1 MLFNSHGFLFV
12 FLPVVLAAFFLTRGV
27 VRKLTVLAASLVF
40 YGFSGLTHL
49 GLLVFVTVAG
59 YLGMRIVAHDRNPW
73 HLAGIAV
80 VVLLPLMFTKYFDW
94 LAGYFV
100 SGSEGQPFR
109 LFGQFIL
116 PAGISFFTFQILS
129 AIADDFRGQVKRV
142 PRFLDFA
149 IYVSFFPQLVAGPIV
164 RFEYIR
170 QRIEHLEV
178 FRFSRS
184 RLELG
189 LAFVIVGLAFKVLLA
204 DVIGAEIDRVFRARD
219 FTVLTGGG
227 FVLGYSM
234 QIYFDFYGYS
244 LVAIGLGRILG
255 IKLPRNFLRPY
266 SAPDP
271 REFWRRWH
279 VTLSS
284 WLRDYVYIPLGGRER
299 YARNLLVTFVI
310 CGVWHGAGF
319 NFVLWGVYHWFLIVA
334 WKAIRGPWE
343 RLPGFLRVLGTFLA
357 VSIGWLPFYFNAW
370 PADFAAG
377 FLVGAGMEDLTRN
390 LGFLAIVVTA
400 LAVCFGLNA
409 EGMVVRLQR
418 RGKWRVASTLFY
430 AVLGLLVILGLGES
444 KDFIYFRF

>member
-1 MLFNSHGFLFV
+1 MLFNSYQFLFV
-12 FLPVVLAAFFLTRGV
+12 FLPLVGLAFFLTRGTL
-27 VRKLTVLAASLVF
+27 RKLVVLAASLVF
-40 YGFSGLTHL
+40 YGFSGLPHL
-49 GLLVFVTVAG
+49 GLLVFVTLAG
-59 YLGMRIVAHDRNPW
+59 YLGMRIVAHDRNPR
-73 HLAGIAV
+73 HLAGIAL
-80 VVLLPLMFTKYFDW
+80 VVLLPLLFAKYFDW
-94 LAGYFV
+94 LAGFFV
-100 SGSEGQPFR
+100 DGTGGQHFR

-129 AIADDFRGQVKRV
+129 AIADDFRGKMKRV
-142 PRFLDFA
+142 PNLLDFA

-184 RLELG
+184 RMDLG
-189 LAFVIVGLAFKVLLA
+189 LAFVIVGLVFKVLLA
-204 DVIGAEIDRVFRARD
+204 DVIGAEIDRIFQAKD

-244 LVAIGLGRILG
+244 LVAIGLGRIFG

-266 SAPDP
+266 SALNPQ
-271 REFWRRWH
+271 EFWRRWH

-284 WLRDYVYIPLGGRER
+284 WLRDYVYIPLGGRNK
-299 YARNLLVTFVI
+299 YARNLFITFVI

-319 NFVLWGVYHWFLIVA
+319 NFVLWGIYHWFLIVA
-334 WKAIRGPWE
+334 WKAIRRPWE
-343 RLPGFLRVLGTFLA
+343 KLPKLVQVLATFLV
-357 VSIGWLPFYFNAW
+357 VSIGWLLFYFGAW
-370 PADFAAG
+370 PGEFAAG
-377 FLVGAGMEDLTRN
+377 FLVGAGAEDLVRN
-390 LGFLAIVVTA
+390 GGFLAIVATA

-409 EGMVVRLQR
+409 EGLIVRLQR
-418 RGKWRVASTLFY
+418 RKGRRIASTLFY
-430 AVLGLLVILGLGES
+430 AVLALLVILGLGES